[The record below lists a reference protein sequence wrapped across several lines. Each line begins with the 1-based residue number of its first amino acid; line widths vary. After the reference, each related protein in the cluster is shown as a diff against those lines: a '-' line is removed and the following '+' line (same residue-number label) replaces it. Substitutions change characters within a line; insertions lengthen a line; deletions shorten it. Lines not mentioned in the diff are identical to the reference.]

1 VSVVFELE
9 ASGFTHVSG
18 RCGGC
23 GETITRSF
31 SDLRGRLVHGALAAL
46 ADTAPLLACNDCPG
60 ASAVELTPIKIR
72 RVPRGGPK

>member
-1 VSVVFELE
+1 VFELE

-31 SDLRGRLVHGALAAL
+31 QSVRTKLSHPALAMLGEIAPMM
-46 ADTAPLLACNDCPG
+46 ACDTCPAERAG
-60 ASAVELTPIKIR
+60 
-72 RVPRGGPK
+72 